1 MTVGAQSN
9 ARLLRNRG
17 ADAPGHFEDVTRA
30 GGVSQHRII
39 AVNPLAEGQ
48 TLTSSF
54 VPLDDDLYPELVIAG
69 DHNTSQLYWNLGDG
83 RFIDGTIGAR
93 VGTDEYGMGSALGD
107 YDGDGLLDWFS

>member
-30 GGVSQHRII
+30 AGVSQHRII

-48 TLTSSF
+48 TLSSSF
-54 VPLDDDLYPELVIAG
+54 VPLDDDLIP
-69 DHNTSQLYWNLGDG
+69 SW
-83 RFIDGTIGAR
+83 
-93 VGTDEYGMGSALGD
+93 
-107 YDGDGLLDWFS
+107 